1 MPSDEVEKH
10 IGDEVKKPK
19 GFMDEVS
26 GYVKGA
32 VAGGLIAMASS
43 EEALSADKGP
53 QPKPSPEKPKAEKK
67 AEAGKVKKFPLP
79 NGGFKVETETRNASG
94 DKVIVTTY
102 EGLNSGS
109 NSGTNT
115 VSSESGKKST
125 TKETPIDNKGGKR
138 IETTG
143 KNDLGDTVITATYE
157 GVKTGPSEPAK
168 IFSEKY
174 QKILEAFPDN
184 YSTDLST
191 KFKALFEK
199 IKAGGEKVKTGE
211 DYKNF
216 LDAVGEAMSRE
227 LGQRIVKTLSEERL
241 SHIEQDKKVNQGD
254 SRFFRAVAES
264 MYGHAPEEFA
274 KTLGQSGDLLQI
286 AKDIEELAKF
296 IDDLGSNLTNQQGA
310 KFSQDG
316 GAVTYW
322 LRGVCCDLLKEYER
336 RLKEASEK
344 KFQF

>member
-43 EEALSADKGP
+43 GEALSADKGP
-53 QPKPSPEKPKAEKK
+53 QPKPSSEKPKVEKK

-79 NGGFKVETETRNASG
+79 GGGFRVETTQGEVT
-94 DKVIVTTY
+94 VTTY

-109 NSGTNT
+109 NSGTNNVDNT
-115 VSSESGKKST
+115 KGVKRTDMGGGGTQIQHTEVKEGATIT
-125 TKETPIDNKGGKR
+125 TT
-138 IETTG
+138 
-143 KNDLGDTVITATYE
+143 TYE
-157 GVKTGPSEPAK
+157 GVRTGPSEPAK
-168 IFSEKY
+168 IFNDRY

-191 KFKALFEK
+191 NFKALFEK

-241 SHIEQDKKVNQGD
+241 SHIEQDKKVKRGD
-254 SRFFRAVAES
+254 PRFFRAVAES
-264 MYGHAPEEFA
+264 MYGDAPEEFA

-286 AKDIEELAKF
+286 AKDIEELAKS
-296 IDDLGSNLTNQQGA
+296 IDDLGSSLTNQQGA
-310 KFSQDG
+310 KFIQDG

-322 LRGVCCDLLKEYER
+322 LRGVCRDLLKEYER
-336 RLKEASEK
+336 RLEEAGKKEF
-344 KFQF
+344 KF